1 MRINKTAIL
10 LWAAGSFSFSA
21 ANADVS
27 VVTSIKP
34 VHSLVS
40 GVMEGVGT
48 PTVII
53 EGAGSPHTYSLKP
66 SQARQL
72 QDADLV
78 FWMGDELETFLEGPI
93 KNIAKSAT
101 SIKLIDSHGL
111 KKIKFREGGMFDAHD
126 DHDDHGGHD
135 DHGHGEHA
143 FEWAG
148 VFELSAGTYNWTFAK
163 VDGDYADPAMKMVIL
178 KSGDIEASEEMAE
191 TLMSSEKAES
201 KKSGNKLVA
210 GEMAYALNFDASKNT
225 TTFPVEISSG
235 GKFTFFTEHMPF
247 EFEANEHFFKD
258 ASGNDVEPIA
268 QEPDADHHGHDD
280 HGHDKHAKDDHDDH
294 GHDKHAKDD
303 HDDHGHDKHAK
314 DDHDDHGHDKHAK
327 GGHDD
332 HGHGEFDPH
341 VWLDPINAKAIVHEI
356 EEALV
361 KVDPKNAKKYE
372 ANADRIAK
380 EMDKLVEELREQL
393 KPVQEK
399 GFIVFHDAYQY
410 FEQRFGVSAIGS
422 ITVSPE
428 VMPGAERVSEL
439 RKKIMDLSAT
449 CVFSEPQ
456 FEPKLVKT
464 LVEGTGARTGVLDPL
479 GASLTKGPDLYSQ
492 LVREMA
498 SSLKNCL
505 SAKG

>member
-1 MRINKTAIL
+1 MRVNKTAIL

-40 GVMEGVGT
+40 GVMEGVSS
-48 PTVII
+48 PIIII

-135 DHGHGEHA
+135 DHGHE
-143 FEWAG
+143 
-148 VFELSAGTYNWTFAK
+148 
-163 VDGDYADPAMKMVIL
+163 
-178 KSGDIEASEEMAE
+178 
-191 TLMSSEKAES
+191 
-201 KKSGNKLVA
+201 
-210 GEMAYALNFDASKNT
+210 
-225 TTFPVEISSG
+225 
-235 GKFTFFTEHMPF
+235 
-247 EFEANEHFFKD
+247 
-258 ASGNDVEPIA
+258 
-268 QEPDADHHGHDD
+268 
-280 HGHDKHAKDDHDDH
+280 KHAKDD
-294 GHDKHAKDD
+294 
-303 HDDHGHDKHAK
+303 
-314 DDHDDHGHDKHAK
+314 
-327 GGHDD
+327 HDD

-341 VWLDPINAKAIVHEI
+341 VWLDPINAKAVVHEI

-361 KVDPKNAKKYE
+361 KTDPKNAKKYE

-439 RKKIMDLSAT
+439 RNKIIDLSAT

-464 LVEGTGARTGVLDPL
+464 LVKGTGALTGVIDPL

-492 LVREMA
+492 LIREMA
-498 SSLKNCL
+498 ASLKDCL
-505 SAKG
+505 SAKS

>member
-1 MRINKTAIL
+1 
-10 LWAAGSFSFSA
+10 
-21 ANADVS
+21 
-27 VVTSIKP
+27 
-34 VHSLVS
+34 
-40 GVMEGVGT
+40 
-48 PTVII
+48 
-53 EGAGSPHTYSLKP
+53 
-66 SQARQL
+66 
-72 QDADLV
+72 
-78 FWMGDELETFLEGPI
+78 
-93 KNIAKSAT
+93 
-101 SIKLIDSHGL
+101 
-111 KKIKFREGGMFDAHD
+111 MFDAHD

-163 VDGDYADPAMKMVIL
+163 VEGDYADPAMKMVIL

-294 GHDKHAKDD
+294 GHDKHAK
-303 HDDHGHDKHAK
+303 
-314 DDHDDHGHDKHAK
+314 

-341 VWLDPINAKAIVHEI
+341 VWLDPINAKAIGHEI

-492 LVREMA
+492 LIREMA

-505 SAKG
+505 SAKS

>member
-1 MRINKTAIL
+1 MRVNKTATI
-10 LWAAGSFSFSA
+10 LWALSSLGVSA

-40 GVMEGVGT
+40 SVMQGVGS

-66 SQARQL
+66 SQAKQL

-93 KNIAKSAT
+93 QNIAKNAK
-101 SIKLIDSHGL
+101 SITLIESHGL

-126 DHDDHGGHD
+126 DHDDHG
-135 DHGHGEHA
+135 
-143 FEWAG
+143 
-148 VFELSAGTYNWTFAK
+148 
-163 VDGDYADPAMKMVIL
+163 
-178 KSGDIEASEEMAE
+178 
-191 TLMSSEKAES
+191 
-201 KKSGNKLVA
+201 
-210 GEMAYALNFDASKNT
+210 
-225 TTFPVEISSG
+225 
-235 GKFTFFTEHMPF
+235 
-247 EFEANEHFFKD
+247 
-258 ASGNDVEPIA
+258 
-268 QEPDADHHGHDD
+268 
-280 HGHDKHAKDDHDDH
+280 HDKHAKDDHDDH
-294 GHDKHAKDD
+294 GKNKHAKDD
-303 HDDHGHDKHAK
+303 
-314 DDHDDHGHDKHAK
+314 
-327 GGHDD
+327 HDD

-361 KVDPKNAKKYE
+361 KADPKNAKKYE
-372 ANADRIAK
+372 ANADRIAG
-380 EMDKLVEELREQL
+380 ELDQLVKELRAQL
-393 KPVQEK
+393 QPVQDK

-422 ITVSPE
+422 LTVSPE
-428 VMPGAERVSEL
+428 VMPGAERVSDL
-439 RKKIMDLSAT
+439 RNKIRDLKAT

-456 FEPKLVKT
+456 FEPKLVTT

-479 GASLTKGPDLYSQ
+479 GASLTKGPDLYFQ

-498 SSLKNCL
+498 RSLKECL
-505 SAKG
+505 SAKS

>member
-1 MRINKTAIL
+1 MRVNKTATII
-10 LWAAGSFSFSA
+10 WALSSLGVSA

-40 GVMEGVGT
+40 NVMQGVGS

-66 SQARQL
+66 SQAKQL

-93 KNIAKSAT
+93 QNIAKNAK
-101 SIKLIDSHGL
+101 SIKLIESHGL
-111 KKIKFREGGMFDAHD
+111 KKIKFREGGMFDEHD
-126 DHDDHGGHD
+126 DHNDHGDHD

-148 VFELSAGTYNWTFAK
+148 VFDLPAGSYNWTFAK
-163 VDGDYADPAMKMVIL
+163 VNGDYADPAMRMVIL
-178 KSGDIEASEEMAE
+178 KSGDIEASEE
-191 TLMSSEKAES
+191 KAEALLS
-201 KKSGNKLVA
+201 SDDTKTKQHDDKLVA
-210 GEMAYALNFDASKNT
+210 GEVAYVLSFDEAKKT
-225 TTFPVEISSG
+225 TTFKVEIEADG
-235 GKFTFFTEHMPF
+235 QFAFFTEHMPF
-247 EFEANEHFFKD
+247 EFEDKEHFFKD

-268 QEPDADHHGHDD
+268 QEPDTDNHAHGHDD
-280 HGHDKHAKDDHDDH
+280 HGHDKHAKDN
-294 GHDKHAKDD
+294 
-303 HDDHGHDKHAK
+303 
-314 DDHDDHGHDKHAK
+314 
-327 GGHDD
+327 HDD

-361 KVDPKNAKKYE
+361 KADPKNAKKYE
-372 ANADRIAK
+372 ANADRIA
-380 EMDKLVEELREQL
+380 EDLDQLVKALRAQL
-393 KPVQEK
+393 EPVQEK

-428 VMPGAERVSEL
+428 VMPGAERVSDL
-439 RKKIMDLSAT
+439 RNKIRDLKAT

-456 FEPKLVKT
+456 FEPKLVTT
-464 LVEGTGARTGVLDPL
+464 LVKGTGARTGVLDPL
-479 GASLTKGPDLYSQ
+479 GASMTKGPDLYFQ

-498 SSLKNCL
+498 RSLKECL
-505 SAKG
+505 SAKS

>member
-1 MRINKTAIL
+1 MRANKTAIL
-10 LWAAGSFSFSA
+10 LWAISSFSFSA

-48 PTVII
+48 PIVMI

-78 FWMGDELETFLEGPI
+78 FWMGDELEPFLVDAAQ
-93 KNIAKSAT
+93 NIARNAE
-101 SIKLIDSHGL
+101 LVNLFDSHGL
-111 KKIKFREGGMFDAHD
+111 KKIRFREGGMFDEHD
-126 DHDDHGGHD
+126 DHDDHAKDDHD
-135 DHGHGEHA
+135 DHGKER
-143 FEWAG
+143 
-148 VFELSAGTYNWTFAK
+148 
-163 VDGDYADPAMKMVIL
+163 
-178 KSGDIEASEEMAE
+178 
-191 TLMSSEKAES
+191 
-201 KKSGNKLVA
+201 
-210 GEMAYALNFDASKNT
+210 
-225 TTFPVEISSG
+225 
-235 GKFTFFTEHMPF
+235 
-247 EFEANEHFFKD
+247 
-258 ASGNDVEPIA
+258 
-268 QEPDADHHGHDD
+268 
-280 HGHDKHAKDDHDDH
+280 HAKDDHDDH

-303 HDDHGHDKHAK
+303 
-314 DDHDDHGHDKHAK
+314 
-327 GGHDD
+327 HDD

-361 KVDPKNAKKYE
+361 KADPKNAKKYE
-372 ANADRIAK
+372 ANAVRMAG
-380 EMDKLVEELREQL
+380 KLDQLVTELRAQL
-393 KPVQEK
+393 QPVQGK

-410 FEQRFGVSAIGS
+410 FEQRFGVAAIGS

-428 VMPGAERVSEL
+428 VIPGAERVKDL
-439 RKKIMDLSAT
+439 RKKIRDLRAT

-456 FEPKLVKT
+456 FEPKLVRT
-464 LVEGTGARTGVLDPL
+464 IVDGTDAQTGILDPL
-479 GASLTKGPDLYSQ
+479 GSSLAKGPDLYFE

-498 SSLKNCL
+498 RSLKECL

>member
-1 MRINKTAIL
+1 MRVNKTAIL
-10 LWAAGSFSFSA
+10 LWAISSFSFSA

-40 GVMEGVGT
+40 GVMEGVNS
-48 PTVII
+48 PIVII

-93 KNIAKSAT
+93 ENIAKRAK

-111 KKIKFREGGMFDAHD
+111 KKIKFREGGMFEGHD

-135 DHGHGEHA
+135 DH
-143 FEWAG
+143 
-148 VFELSAGTYNWTFAK
+148 
-163 VDGDYADPAMKMVIL
+163 D
-178 KSGDIEASEEMAE
+178 
-191 TLMSSEKAES
+191 
-201 KKSGNKLVA
+201 
-210 GEMAYALNFDASKNT
+210 
-225 TTFPVEISSG
+225 
-235 GKFTFFTEHMPF
+235 
-247 EFEANEHFFKD
+247 
-258 ASGNDVEPIA
+258 
-268 QEPDADHHGHDD
+268 
-280 HGHDKHAKDDHDDH
+280 HDKHAKDD
-294 GHDKHAKDD
+294 
-303 HDDHGHDKHAK
+303 
-314 DDHDDHGHDKHAK
+314 
-327 GGHDD
+327 HDD

-439 RKKIMDLSAT
+439 RKKITDLSAT

-492 LVREMA
+492 LIREMA
-498 SSLKNCL
+498 SSLKDCL
-505 SAKG
+505 SAKS

>member
-1 MRINKTAIL
+1 MTN
-10 LWAAGSFSFSA
+10 
-21 ANADVS
+21 
-27 VVTSIKP
+27 
-34 VHSLVS
+34 
-40 GVMEGVGT
+40 T
-48 PTVII
+48 PRMIMTTI
-53 EGAGSPHTYSLKP
+53 
-66 SQARQL
+66 
-72 QDADLV
+72 
-78 FWMGDELETFLEGPI
+78 
-93 KNIAKSAT
+93 
-101 SIKLIDSHGL
+101 
-111 KKIKFREGGMFDAHD
+111 
-126 DHDDHGGHD
+126 
-135 DHGHGEHA
+135 GHGKHA
-143 FEWAG
+143 
-148 VFELSAGTYNWTFAK
+148 
-163 VDGDYADPAMKMVIL
+163 
-178 KSGDIEASEEMAE
+178 
-191 TLMSSEKAES
+191 
-201 KKSGNKLVA
+201 
-210 GEMAYALNFDASKNT
+210 
-225 TTFPVEISSG
+225 
-235 GKFTFFTEHMPF
+235 
-247 EFEANEHFFKD
+247 KD
-258 ASGNDVEPIA
+258 D
-268 QEPDADHHGHDD
+268 HDD

-464 LVEGTGARTGVLDPL
+464 LVKGTGARTGVLDPL

-498 SSLKNCL
+498 SSLKDCL
-505 SAKG
+505 SAKS

>member
-1 MRINKTAIL
+1 MRVNKTATI
-10 LWAAGSFSFSA
+10 LWALSSLGVSA

-40 GVMEGVGT
+40 SVMQGVGS

-66 SQARQL
+66 SQAKQL

-93 KNIAKSAT
+93 QNIAKNAK
-101 SIKLIDSHGL
+101 SIKLIESHGL

-126 DHDDHGGHD
+126 DHDDHGDHDDHD

-148 VFELSAGTYNWTFAK
+148 VFDLPAGSYNWTFAK
-163 VDGDYADPAMKMVIL
+163 VNGDYADPAMKMVIL
-178 KSGDIEASEEMAE
+178 KSGDIEASEE
-191 TLMSSEKAES
+191 KAEALLS
-201 KKSGNKLVA
+201 SADTKTKQHDDKLVA
-210 GEMAYALNFDASKNT
+210 GEVAYVLSFDEAKKT
-225 TTFPVEISSG
+225 TTFKVEIEADG
-235 GKFTFFTEHMPF
+235 QFVFFTEHMPF
-247 EFEANEHFFKD
+247 EFEDKEHFFKD

-268 QEPDADHHGHDD
+268 QEPDTDNHAHGHDD
-280 HGHDKHAKDDHDDH
+280 HGKDKHAKDDHDDH

-303 HDDHGHDKHAK
+303 HDDHGKDKHAK
-314 DDHDDHGHDKHAK
+314 DD
-327 GGHDD
+327 HDD

-361 KVDPKNAKKYE
+361 KADPKNAKKYE
-372 ANADRIAK
+372 ANADRIAG
-380 EMDKLVEELREQL
+380 ELDQLVKELRAQL
-393 KPVQEK
+393 EPVQEK

-428 VMPGAERVSEL
+428 VMPGAERVSDL
-439 RKKIMDLSAT
+439 RNKIRDLKAT

-456 FEPKLVKT
+456 FEPKLVTT
-464 LVEGTGARTGVLDPL
+464 LVEGTDARTGVLDPL
-479 GASLTKGPDLYSQ
+479 GASMTKGPDLYFQ

-498 SSLKNCL
+498 RSLKECL
-505 SAKG
+505 SAKS